1 MLIARRNSLLTQ
13 TRSRSRTPRYGS
25 ASARVSTGLT
35 TLIAGLAI
43 VVSAAGTASG
53 DDGFVRS
60 TNDNGRVTIEA
71 TKPGTAGAGG
81 SSSTGNSSKGASAAK
96 PIVAGTTITL
106 VPDHQL
112 SGLSHANQ
120 ALIPECWNG
129 TQDTTGCTPATATDP
144 TTPTR
149 PATPTRADAEAIART
164 LISRLQLPEPQP
176 HLGPDPSLNE
186 WNMAVVGVPYWIWTD
201 TPTTLTTRVTGYGIT
216 ITLNATRTHL
226 TLTPGD
232 GTTHTCTTTTP
243 YPATAAIGAT
253 SPTCGHTYT
262 WPSRTKTT
270 PHGTYPLSLTA
281 HWNIHWTALG
291 HTGTI
296 PVTTTATH
304 DLPVTELHALARV
317 P

>member
-1 MLIARRNSLLTQ
+1 MLNTPD
-13 TRSRSRTPRYGS
+13 RTPLRATIG
-25 ASARVSTGLT
+25 ATIV
-35 TLIAGLAI
+35 TLIACVTCA
-43 VVSAAGTASG
+43 TASLPARA
-53 DDGFVRS
+53 DDDFVR
-60 TNDNGRVTIEA
+60 TTMDNGRVTVQA
-71 TKPGTAGAGG
+71 TKPGSAGAGG
-81 SSSTGNSSKGASAAK
+81 TSTGSSGKGVSGAK

-243 YPATAAIGAT
+243 YPTTAAIGAT

-296 PVTTTATH
+296 PTTTTATH

-317 P
+317 PSHPTTDTPHAR